1 MEWCGCCLS
10 LETGFTFLVVKIMK
24 CLIVSGCRGALTVL
38 AESKLSSSEV
48 LKDPKAENHNPYI
61 QSFIKTR

>member
-1 MEWCGCCLS
+1 MTAVLS
-10 LETGFTFLVVKIMK
+10 LETGFTFLVVKMMK
-24 CLIVSGCRGALTVL
+24 YLIVICCRGTLTVL

-48 LKDPKAENHNPYI
+48 LKDPEAGNHNPYI